1 MHSPFLPIPRTSSHT
16 DIKSPQRRAESGISS
31 LISKYSTK
39 SGWSAFFT
47 PLESEILNFV
57 VTQTFLSLS
66 DLTRTDIGVI
76 TVPGLVSF
84 ASEHATIISEAIATD
99 TNLAPTDKSSLSS
112 DFEALIAGAT
122 PTGSASVLS
131 ETGSGSEGP
140 SDTATPEL
148 SSESETAT
156 ETGTVSS
163 EQATPTVTIAS
174 PTQTTAAANTQAAL
188 PTQTGGAGA
197 NMDMLGLSGVV
208 AGLVAAVA
216 MAL

>member
-1 MHSPFLPIPRTSSHT
+1 MHSPFFPLPRTSSHT
-16 DIKSPQRRAESGISS
+16 DIKYPQRRAESGISS

-47 PLESEILNFV
+47 PLESKIQNFG
-57 VTQTFLSLS
+57 VTQTFISLS
-66 DLTRTDIGVI
+66 DLTRTDTGII
-76 TVPGLVSF
+76 TVPGFVSL
-84 ASEHATIISEAIATD
+84 ASEYVTIVSEAIATD

-122 PTGSASVLS
+122 GSASVPS
-131 ETGSGSEGP
+131 ETGSGSKGP
-140 SDTATPEL
+140 
-148 SSESETAT
+148 SETAT
-156 ETGTVSS
+156 ETGTVLS
-163 EQATPTVTIAS
+163 EQASPTVTIAN
-174 PTQTTAAANTQAAL
+174 PTQISAAATTQAAL

>member
-1 MHSPFLPIPRTSSHT
+1 MLYYTILATLAAASLANAQS
-16 DIKSPQRRAESGISS
+16 ESGISS

-39 SGWSAFFT
+39 SGWSAFYT
-47 PLESEILNFV
+47 PLESKIQNFA
-57 VTQTFLSLS
+57 VTQTFIPLS
-66 DLTRTDIGVI
+66 DITGTDTGVV
-76 TVPGLVSF
+76 TVPGFVSF
-84 ASEHATIISEAIATD
+84 ASEYITIISEAIATD

-112 DFEALIAGAT
+112 DFDALFGSAT
-122 PTGSASVLS
+122 PTGSASVPS

-140 SDTATPEL
+140 SDTATPES

-163 EQATPTVTIAS
+163 EPAAPTVTIAN

-197 NMDMLGLSGVV
+197 NMDMLGISGVV